1 MLNFRLQL
9 AISHI
14 HGLNSKSIDFVLAFP
29 QADIDIYI
37 WMELPEG
44 MILVGDEKKSC
55 LYTLRLNKSLY
66 GLKQESHNWYEKLNK
81 SLLDRYITPSK
92 IDPCIIMN
100 DRMLLLVQFMTELLY
115 LTLRNT

>member
-44 MILVGDEKKSC
+44 MILVGDEKN
-55 LYTLRLNKSLY
+55 LA
-66 GLKQESHNWYEKLNK
+66 
-81 SLLDRYITPSK
+81 YIPS
-92 IDPCIIMN
+92 D
-100 DRMLLLVQFMTELLY
+100 
-115 LTLRNT
+115 LTKACTV